1 MEGGKL
7 ICEFSMSLDGYIAG
21 PGLSMDRPMGEGGE
35 ALHEWM
41 FGDAPGPD
49 NERAKREMRERT
61 GAVIL
66 GRRTCDL
73 GRPHW
78 NGTPFPVPSFVL
90 THRAAPAD
98 AEPGFVFVNEPVNA
112 VGLETA
118 LRLARD
124 AAGTRDVRLMGADV
138 TRQYLAAGQ
147 VDEIVVQL
155 VPLLLGGGA
164 RPFPEG
170 VADRL
175 RQTGCVAAPGAT
187 HLRYLLRGNAS

>member
-1 MEGGKL
+1 
-7 ICEFSMSLDGYIAG
+7 
-21 PGLSMDRPMGEGGE
+21 
-35 ALHEWM
+35 M
-41 FGDAPGPD
+41 FGDDDPGPD

-78 NGTPFPVPSFVL
+78 NGTPFQVPSFVL
-90 THRAAPAD
+90 THRPPPAD
-98 AEPGFVFVNEPVNA
+98 AEPGFVFVDQGVDA
-112 VGLETA
+112 A
-118 LRLARD
+118 LRLARE
-124 AAGTRDVRLMGADV
+124 AAGDRDVRLMGADV

-170 VADRL
+170 MAERL
-175 RQTGCVAAPGAT
+175 QQTACVTAPRAT
-187 HLRYLLRGNAS
+187 HLRYVLRGNAP